1 MLRIVSIIR
10 HRAADTTR
18 KMQMRLVI
26 SLILFL
32 SFCCV
37 LCRFFF
43 FFSLSLSLFWSEG
56 VVVPSCGLHTLHV
69 RIQLGNM
76 QIRIVSPEEMRL
88 NSTHGRC
95 LSFFKIFS
103 SCVDFVYSLTLFFH
117 RHKSTGDIHFVLCFP
132 SISLS
137 FWIPRFIYFYTTWMS
152 SHKEK
157 YSEGNKRKWT
167 NSENGARK
175 LVLPHLGSPPSAKR
189 NAISKRKKERKKTRP
204 HQMQFTITVTFLYQN

>member
-1 MLRIVSIIR
+1 MIHISTILEVCTKETFNLIHSGYSSRVREMYAFITTGCPNLQTKKKKNEKWKQNKTTNMLRIVSIIR

-137 FWIPRFIYFYTTWMS
+137 F
-152 SHKEK
+152 
-157 YSEGNKRKWT
+157 
-167 NSENGARK
+167 
-175 LVLPHLGSPPSAKR
+175 
-189 NAISKRKKERKKTRP
+189 
-204 HQMQFTITVTFLYQN
+204 